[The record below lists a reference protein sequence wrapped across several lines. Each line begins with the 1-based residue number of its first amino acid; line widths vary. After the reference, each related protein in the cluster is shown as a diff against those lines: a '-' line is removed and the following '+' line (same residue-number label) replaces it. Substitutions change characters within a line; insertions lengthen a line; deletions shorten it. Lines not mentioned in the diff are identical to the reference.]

1 MEPWHLAGTI
11 SSSLEIFFCK
21 VDLAFDI
28 CLVELASP
36 LVESEVVGFA
46 ELPATAE
53 VQYEDIQ
60 CTLDCQT
67 IGRGEPK
74 MRK

>member
-1 MEPWHLAGTI
+1 MEPRHLAGTFP
-11 SSSLEIFFCK
+11 SSLEIFFCK

-46 ELPATAE
+46 ELPAIAE
-53 VQYEDIQ
+53 VQKTDFLTVRQLEE
-60 CTLDCQT
+60 
-67 IGRGEPK
+67 EPK

>member
-1 MEPWHLAGTI
+1 MGHLAATFYLL
-11 SSSLEIFFCK
+11 SSLK

-46 ELPATAE
+46 ELPAIAE
-53 VQYEDIQ
+53 VVFVY
-60 CTLDCQT
+60 CLT
-67 IGRGEPK
+67 IIKLRTGG
-74 MRK
+74 